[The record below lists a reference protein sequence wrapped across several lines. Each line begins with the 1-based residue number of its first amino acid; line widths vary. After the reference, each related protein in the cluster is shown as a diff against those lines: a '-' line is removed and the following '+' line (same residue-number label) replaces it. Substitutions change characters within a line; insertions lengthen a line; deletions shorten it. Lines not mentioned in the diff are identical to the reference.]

1 MARVTFYEKPGCGT
15 NRKQKALLAEAGHE
29 VIARDLLSEPWTA
42 ERLRGF
48 FGATPVATWLN
59 PAAPRVKSREIDPAQ
74 IDALSALSAMLADP
88 LLIRRP
94 LIEAEGQF
102 CAGFDREPVL
112 SLLRRVEAPADAQ
125 GCSRPGDAPSC
136 PAPKKAIHAE

>member
-1 MARVTFYEKPGCGT
+1 M
-15 NRKQKALLAEAGHE
+15 
-29 VIARDLLSEPWTA
+29 
-42 ERLRGF
+42 
-48 FGATPVATWLN
+48 
-59 PAAPRVKSREIDPAQ
+59 KSREIDPTQ

-112 SLLRRVEAPADAQ
+112 SLLRRTDAPADAQ
-125 GCSRPGDAPSC
+125 GCSRPGGAPSC
-136 PAPKKAIHAE
+136 PAPAKVAQRVPHAE